1 MDFEARRRGASA
13 YGPEGAIPMFPP
25 AFAFV
30 GGPVSLALGQK
41 RCAMSVTAVLD
52 EFGNAEEF
60 WIGPSYI
67 RVTHAVTEREAVK
80 MLETHF
86 EGKDGGEHFGL
97 ASLLKAATARAALR
111 EARGAVTIELPE
123 SHCVVKRVEPRA
135 EDTDDDGSETFPAF
149 ANEEP
154 PETEESFLNAGGRNA
169 GERAAAAARRHE
181 AARLDVSLR
190 VHSKAPSAHTIV
202 SEMMILAGE
211 LVGTFGAA
219 NGLPLPYRGQADPVA
234 VDVSNAPEGI
244 PKDVAR
250 RGGMR
255 GASVGATPRRHGGLG
270 VDAYVQFTSP
280 IRRYLDLVAHAQVKA
295 FLRQSKRL
303 PVPDAAALEALVSSV
318 NESARDAKSATR
330 DAVLFWQTF
339 WFATRGKDVE
349 HAGIV
354 AKWIKKDERAAL
366 VFLRETGV
374 ERVVKLDVFERQS
387 GKPRAELGDVVTLR
401 VREADPLENRL
412 VFDVIGLEKDV

>member
-1 MDFEARRRGASA
+1 
-13 YGPEGAIPMFPP
+13 
-25 AFAFV
+25 
-30 GGPVSLALGQK
+30 
-41 RCAMSVTAVLD
+41 
-52 EFGNAEEF
+52 
-60 WIGPSYI
+60 
-67 RVTHAVTEREAVK
+67 
-80 MLETHF
+80 
-86 EGKDGGEHFGL
+86 
-97 ASLLKAATARAALR
+97 
-111 EARGAVTIELPE
+111 
-123 SHCVVKRVEPRA
+123 
-135 EDTDDDGSETFPAF
+135 
-149 ANEEP
+149 
-154 PETEESFLNAGGRNA
+154 
-169 GERAAAAARRHE
+169 
-181 AARLDVSLR
+181 
-190 VHSKAPSAHTIV
+190 
-202 SEMMILAGE
+202 
-211 LVGTFGAA
+211 
-219 NGLPLPYRGQADPVA
+219 
-234 VDVSNAPEGI
+234 
-244 PKDVAR
+244 
-250 RGGMR
+250 MR

-295 FLRQSKRL
+295 FLRRETVTDVKDASRIKRL

-374 ERVVKLDVFERQS
+374 ERVVKLDLFERHS

-412 VFDVIGLEKDV
+412 VFDVVAVEKDV

>member
-1 MDFEARRRGASA
+1 
-13 YGPEGAIPMFPP
+13 
-25 AFAFV
+25 
-30 GGPVSLALGQK
+30 
-41 RCAMSVTAVLD
+41 
-52 EFGNAEEF
+52 
-60 WIGPSYI
+60 
-67 RVTHAVTEREAVK
+67 
-80 MLETHF
+80 
-86 EGKDGGEHFGL
+86 
-97 ASLLKAATARAALR
+97 
-111 EARGAVTIELPE
+111 
-123 SHCVVKRVEPRA
+123 
-135 EDTDDDGSETFPAF
+135 
-149 ANEEP
+149 
-154 PETEESFLNAGGRNA
+154 
-169 GERAAAAARRHE
+169 
-181 AARLDVSLR
+181 
-190 VHSKAPSAHTIV
+190 
-202 SEMMILAGE
+202 
-211 LVGTFGAA
+211 
-219 NGLPLPYRGQADPVA
+219 
-234 VDVSNAPEGI
+234 
-244 PKDVAR
+244 
-250 RGGMR
+250 MR

-295 FLRQSKRL
+295 FLRRERL
-303 PVPDAAALEALVSSV
+303 PVPDAAQLEALVSSV

-412 VFDVIGLEKDV
+412 VFDVVAVEKDV

>member
-1 MDFEARRRGASA
+1 
-13 YGPEGAIPMFPP
+13 
-25 AFAFV
+25 
-30 GGPVSLALGQK
+30 
-41 RCAMSVTAVLD
+41 
-52 EFGNAEEF
+52 
-60 WIGPSYI
+60 
-67 RVTHAVTEREAVK
+67 
-80 MLETHF
+80 
-86 EGKDGGEHFGL
+86 
-97 ASLLKAATARAALR
+97 
-111 EARGAVTIELPE
+111 
-123 SHCVVKRVEPRA
+123 
-135 EDTDDDGSETFPAF
+135 
-149 ANEEP
+149 
-154 PETEESFLNAGGRNA
+154 
-169 GERAAAAARRHE
+169 
-181 AARLDVSLR
+181 
-190 VHSKAPSAHTIV
+190 
-202 SEMMILAGE
+202 MMILAGE

-219 NGLPLPYRGQADPVA
+219 NDLPLPYRGQADPVA
-234 VDVSNAPEGI
+234 VDVSHAPEGI

-295 FLRQSKRL
+295 FLRQEASTVTDVKDASRIKRL
-303 PVPDAAALEALVSSV
+303 PVPDDAALEALVSSV

-412 VFDVIGLEKDV
+412 VFDVVAVEKDV